1 MKLLVMERR
10 KAASLKPDVR
20 AALVEFQAQLE
31 ALYRRQRFT
40 ICRPKVMVGCSLF
53 ADNQRS
59 RK

>member
-10 KAASLKPDVR
+10 KVDSLKPDVR

-31 ALYRRQRFT
+31 ALYRRQRFK
-40 ICRPKVMVGCSLF
+40 ICRPIVTVRRSVS
-53 ADNQRS
+53 ADKQRS